1 MIFCY
6 KKGRTWLFSWH
17 FYGCCTLFL
26 FGFWWE
32 GKKRVLKGFV
42 KIFFYVLL
50 GFFCFVLF
58 WREEWYCMLQEVKLD
73 FLGGVWLLNLPL
85 ILVFSVL
92 ESKYE
97 NLHKCNV
104 YKNWLILGGICYSLF
119 LYGYVH
125 VLLYKKMIK
134 DKNVLVSC

>member
-1 MIFCY
+1 
-6 KKGRTWLFSWH
+6 
-17 FYGCCTLFL
+17 
-26 FGFWWE
+26 
-32 GKKRVLKGFV
+32 
-42 KIFFYVLL
+42 
-50 GFFCFVLF
+50 
-58 WREEWYCMLQEVKLD
+58 MLQEVKLD
-73 FLGGVWLLNLPL
+73 FLGGGWLLNLPL
-85 ILVFSVL
+85 ILVFSIL